1 MQSCCD
7 RDVLTI
13 YPRDWKNHWKV
24 YSDRPGI
31 HPGLRYA
38 SSGLRSLNMG
48 NTNLNTPGI
57 EWLCLKIIQSPWKK
71 EYFHDVPFDH
81 LYDVI
86 RQAVLLSLV
95 SVARMEGNGIR
106 DIVKQWPIAE
116 VIVL

>member
-95 SVARMEGNGIR
+95 RREPDAHQPS
-106 DIVKQWPIAE
+106 P
-116 VIVL
+116 